1 MLSRVA
7 DSLYW
12 MSRYIE
18 RAENNA
24 RIADVNL
31 QLLLDLTNPTEM
43 DPHQQWDPIISSL
56 EEDELFA
63 SLYDKPDGKAVID
76 FVSLQK
82 KNPNS
87 IYSCLAH
94 ARENARTT
102 SEQISSEMWEQIN
115 RLYLF
120 VKSDTA
126 KKLVRTSPY
135 EFFKRIIAGSH
146 LFQGITDATMTHGEG
161 WDFIRIG
168 KLLERADCTSRI
180 LDVKYH
186 ILLPS
191 GEKVGGNVDTIQ
203 WMSVLKSCSAL
214 EAYRKIYVGQVAPWR
229 VAEFIITHS
238 AFPRSIRFSVDCFDA
253 ALHHI
258 SGSND
263 TKYANEAERLSGRLR
278 SDLDYVTIGDIFKFG
293 LHEYLEQIQDRLA
306 EISSAMHASLLREQR
321 AREFSLR
328 IEQGQIPAE
337 ERFAEEHPDQSAEG
351 EVGTERQLGRPDAL
365 ADEQRRQADER
376 PEERAGKD
384 AEQDRA
390 PAQEGADGRE
400 EFQVAASHRFARN
413 LQLAHDAGYLVHGI
427 EQDFFVADRDPVV
440 VKAQVRLAEIA
451 TVNDC
456 FVAKQE

>member
-31 QLLLDLTNPTEM
+31 QMLLDLTNQHES
-43 DPHQQWDPIISSL
+43 DPQQQWDPIISSL
-56 EEDELFA
+56 EENELFA

-87 IYSCLAH
+87 IQSCLTL

-120 VKSDTA
+120 VKSDSA

-135 EFFKRIIAGSH
+135 EFFKRIIMGSH

-168 KLLERADCTSRI
+168 RLLERADCTSRI

-191 GEKVGGNVDTIQ
+191 GEKVGGNIDTIQ

-214 EAYRKIYVGQVAPWR
+214 EAYRKVYVGQVAPWK
-229 VAEFIITHS
+229 VAEFVITHS

-258 SGSND
+258 SGSNE
-263 TKYANEAERLSGRLR
+263 TNYANEAERLSGRLR
-278 SDLDYVTIGDIFKFG
+278 SDLDYAAIGDIFKFG

-306 EISSAMHASLLREQR
+306 EINHALH
-321 AREFSLR
+321 ATYCTNTA
-328 IEQGQIPAE
+328 IETITG
-337 ERFAEEHPDQSAEG
+337 
-351 EVGTERQLGRPDAL
+351 
-365 ADEQRRQADER
+365 
-376 PEERAGKD
+376 
-384 AEQDRA
+384 
-390 PAQEGADGRE
+390 
-400 EFQVAASHRFARN
+400 
-413 LQLAHDAGYLVHGI
+413 
-427 EQDFFVADRDPVV
+427 
-440 VKAQVRLAEIA
+440 
-451 TVNDC
+451 
-456 FVAKQE
+456 

>member
-31 QLLLDLTNPTEM
+31 QMLLDLTNQREA
-43 DPHQQWDPIISSL
+43 DPNQQWDPIVSSL
-56 EEDELFA
+56 EENELFD
-63 SLYDKPDGKAVID
+63 SLYPTPDGKAVID

-87 IYSCLAH
+87 IYSCLTR

-146 LFQGITDATMTHGEG
+146 LFQGITDATMTHGEA
-161 WDFIRIG
+161 WDFIHIG

-180 LDVKYH
+180 LDIKYH

-191 GEKVGGNVDTIQ
+191 GEKVGGVIDTIQ

-229 VAEFIITHS
+229 VAEFIIMHS
-238 AFPRSIRFSVDCFDA
+238 GFPRSIRFSVDCFDA
-253 ALHHI
+253 SLHHI
-258 SGSND
+258 SGSDEANF
-263 TKYANEAERLSGRLR
+263 ANEAERLSGRLR
-278 SDLDYVTIGDIFKFG
+278 SDLAYITIGDIFKFG
-293 LHEYLEQIQDRLA
+293 LHEYLERIQDRLA
-306 EISSAMHASLLREQR
+306 AISR
-321 AREFSLR
+321 ALHETYCANSELET
-328 IEQGQIPAE
+328 ITM
-337 ERFAEEHPDQSAEG
+337 D
-351 EVGTERQLGRPDAL
+351 
-365 ADEQRRQADER
+365 
-376 PEERAGKD
+376 
-384 AEQDRA
+384 
-390 PAQEGADGRE
+390 
-400 EFQVAASHRFARN
+400 
-413 LQLAHDAGYLVHGI
+413 
-427 EQDFFVADRDPVV
+427 
-440 VKAQVRLAEIA
+440 
-451 TVNDC
+451 
-456 FVAKQE
+456 